1 MASRHDAATTA
12 CLISTRTPRALAVT
26 GADDV
31 ALVVIV
37 ATAAT
42 TTSTLDATQH
52 MHRLRTHLTA
62 FVILLSDTR

>member
-1 MASRHDAATTA
+1 M
-12 CLISTRTPRALAVT
+12 LAVT

-37 ATAAT
+37 ATAAA

-62 FVILLSDTR
+62 FVIFLSDTR